1 MALAAGYLLGRR
13 HRSRLAFMLG
23 AAALTGRLSGAP
35 GQLVRSGTKL
45 LGSSGG
51 LGKAASDALGEAAG
65 KAVPGLGDVGD
76 MIRQDLTS
84 VAKRAVATAVSNQI
98 ESLSDQLHDRA
109 EAIREQSAGPG
120 KKTGGAPPDD
130 EADGGARPAQR
141 RRVPRQRDA
150 GNGRAESR
158 GDEPAGPEDEEL
170 AGAQDEELAGAE
182 DEELA
187 GAEDEELAG
196 AEDEELAGAEDEE
209 PAERAPRSGAASRG
223 GAALRSGARAGRS
236 AQAGSPIRRTRR

>member
-1 MALAAGYLLGRR
+1 MAVAAGYLLGRR
-13 HRSRLAFMLG
+13 KKTRLALMLG
-23 AAALTGRLSGAP
+23 VAALTGGLSGVM
-35 GQLVRSGTKL
+35 GQLMRSGTKV
-45 LGSSGG
+45 LGSGDGLTGG
-51 LGKAASDALGEAAG
+51 LGKAAGDALGKVAGEAA
-65 KAVPGLGDVGD
+65 PGLGEVGD

-109 EAIREQSAGPG
+109 EAIREQSAGSV
-120 KKTGGAPPDD
+120 KEKGGAPSED
-130 EADGGARPAQR
+130 EAEDDGEGRPAQR

-158 GDEPAGPEDEEL
+158 RDEPAE
-170 AGAQDEELAGAE
+170 AE
-182 DEELA
+182 DEEP
-187 GAEDEELAG
+187 AE
-196 AEDEELAGAEDEE
+196 AEDEE

-236 AQAGSPIRRTRR
+236 AQASSPIRRTRR

>member
-1 MALAAGYLLGRR
+1 MAVAAGYLLGRR
-13 HRSRLAFMLG
+13 KKTRLAFMLG
-23 AAALTGRLSGAP
+23 AAALTGGLSGVT
-35 GQLVRSGTKL
+35 GQLMRSGTKV
-45 LGSSGG
+45 LGSGDGLTGG
-51 LGKAASDALGEAAG
+51 LGKAAGDALGKAAG
-65 KAVPGLGDVGD
+65 EAVPGLGEVGD
-76 MIRQDLTS
+76 MIRQDLTA
-84 VAKRAVATAVSNQI
+84 VAKRAAATAVSNQI

-109 EAIREQSAGPG
+109 EAIREQSAGSV
-120 KKTGGAPPDD
+120 KEKGGAPPED
-130 EADGGARPAQR
+130 EAEDDGEGRPAQR

-158 GDEPAGPEDEEL
+158 GEEPAGPEDEEL
-170 AGAQDEELAGAE
+170 AGAQ
-182 DEELA
+182 
-187 GAEDEELAG
+187 DEELAG